1 MSSGGVNVLL
11 PVTGTGMAFSALVL
25 QGYPIYA
32 VLAALIVALTVVT
45 FLRVT
50 NRRQKNA

>member
-11 PVTGTGMAFSALVL
+11 PVTGTGMAFSTLL
-25 QGYPIYA
+25 LEGYPIYA
-32 VLAALIVALTVVT
+32 VFAALIVALSVVT

-50 NRRQKNA
+50 NRKQKNA